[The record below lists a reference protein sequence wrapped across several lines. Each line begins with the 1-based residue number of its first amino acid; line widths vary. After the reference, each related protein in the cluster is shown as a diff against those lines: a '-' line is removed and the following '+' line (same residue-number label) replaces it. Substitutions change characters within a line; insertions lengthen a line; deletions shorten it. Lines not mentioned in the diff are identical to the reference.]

1 VEIAAEAIHPC
12 CKRQGIK
19 DDKVVTHFSS
29 PQPATTF
36 LPLHQQFHKEKEILS
51 KNSQN
56 ILHLRPPLLLWSAK
70 SALNVMANIVGN
82 FGRHKKR
89 VTITSLS
96 VLGVISNGSNLM
108 L

>member
-1 VEIAAEAIHPC
+1 MLQKAGNQG
-12 CKRQGIK
+12 RQGGHSLQLTPASHNIS
-19 DDKVVTHFSS
+19 SS
-29 PQPATTF
+29 PSTIPQR
-36 LPLHQQFHKEKEILS
+36 KKILN